1 MLNRESNGMKVGM
14 KVRFGRERGEK
25 TLGVI
30 RKMNLKSA
38 KVETLEERG
47 SNRSVGQVWSVPY
60 SLMTPAE
67 GETPNVVQ
75 RVAIKYHPFDEDNEF
90 MALILSIYSGLSPEN
105 LTADG
110 ELPISVVNRKR
121 TKYQRQLRGLFMAL
135 GREVTENEAYE
146 WYRSKEEYG
155 RTPPK

>member
-1 MLNRESNGMKVGM
+1 MLTRESFRNGM
-14 KVRFGRERGEK
+14 KVRFGRVSGEK
-25 TLGVI
+25 TLGRI
-30 RKMNLKSA
+30 TKMNPKSA

-75 RVAIKYHPFDEDNEF
+75 REPIKYHPFDDDNEF
-90 MALILSIYSGLSPEN
+90 MALILGIYSGLSPEN

-110 ELPISVVNRKR
+110 ELPMSVVNRKR
-121 TKYQRQLRGLFMAL
+121 TKYQRQLRGLFMAI

-155 RTPPK
+155 RTPPAA